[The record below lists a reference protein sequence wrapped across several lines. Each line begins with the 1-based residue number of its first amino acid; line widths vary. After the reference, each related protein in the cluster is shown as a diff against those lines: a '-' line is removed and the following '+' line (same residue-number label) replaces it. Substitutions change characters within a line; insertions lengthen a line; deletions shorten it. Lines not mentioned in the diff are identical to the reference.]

1 LTDTEQPSDVDATR
15 NVRHFE
21 TELHTPG
28 NAIWRPDWNR
38 LCAGTSALDS
48 LQ

>member
-1 LTDTEQPSDVDATR
+1 MCSLYLECRRRKQLTDTEQPSDVDATR

-28 NAIWRPDWNR
+28 NAIWRPD
-38 LCAGTSALDS
+38 
-48 LQ
+48 